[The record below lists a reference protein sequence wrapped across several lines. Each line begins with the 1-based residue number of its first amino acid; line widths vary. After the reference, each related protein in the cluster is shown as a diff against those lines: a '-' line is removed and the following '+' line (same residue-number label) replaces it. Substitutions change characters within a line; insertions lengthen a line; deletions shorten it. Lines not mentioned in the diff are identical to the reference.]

1 MDPKQEERAT
11 LLLES
16 EALDQAL
23 ARQDVL
29 TLETLT
35 LPQTDASMTEELSMM
50 RMMAMSWLVVFWSQ
64 LHWPQ
69 PLYNGTNGSTT
80 TEARR
85 MTLMTTIN
93 VERP

>member
-23 ARQDVL
+23 ASKDVL

-35 LPQTDASMTEELSMM
+35 LPQTDTSMTEELSMM
-50 RMMAMSWLVVFWSQ
+50 RMMAMSRLVVFWSQ

-69 PLYNGTNGSTT
+69 PQSLQWHQ
-80 TEARR
+80 RKHHR
-85 MTLMTTIN
+85 
-93 VERP
+93 

>member
-23 ARQDVL
+23 ASKDVL

-35 LPQTDASMTEELSMM
+35 LPQTDTSMTEELSMM
-50 RMMAMSWLVVFWSQ
+50 RMMAMSRLVFFWSQ

-69 PLYNGTNGSTT
+69 PQSLQWHQWKHHH
-80 TEARR
+80 
-85 MTLMTTIN
+85 
-93 VERP
+93 

>member
-23 ARQDVL
+23 ASKDVL

-35 LPQTDASMTEELSMM
+35 LPQADTSMTEALSMM
-50 RMMAMSWLVVFWSQ
+50 RMMAMSRLVVFLVTTALATATVSTMA
-64 LHWPQ
+64 PMEAP
-69 PLYNGTNGSTT
+69 PLKPGG
-80 TEARR
+80 
-85 MTLMTTIN
+85 
-93 VERP
+93 